1 MKNFK
6 RLPILDEH
14 QWQETF
20 LYIHLN
26 PVKHGF
32 TEKPENWKWSS
43 WHAYENQGKTSKLNR
58 IYYLNFFDNWSH
70 VKELTETKKYFIN
83 SQNLE

>member
-1 MKNFK
+1 VKHFK
-6 RLPILDEH
+6 KIPILDDQ

-32 TEKPENWKWSS
+32 VKNPDDWKWSS
-43 WHAYENQGKTSKLNR
+43 HSSYQNPEKQSSLERGF
-58 IYYLNFFDNWSH
+58 YLNFFDDYRH
-70 VKELTETKKYFIN
+70 CTEIMELKKEWLLNKK
-83 SQNLE
+83 EE